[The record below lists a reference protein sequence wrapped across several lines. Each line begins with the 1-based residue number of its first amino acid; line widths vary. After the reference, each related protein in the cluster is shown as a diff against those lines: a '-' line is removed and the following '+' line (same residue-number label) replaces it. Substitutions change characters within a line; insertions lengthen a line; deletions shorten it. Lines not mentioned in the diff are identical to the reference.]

1 MKFKIR
7 FTRDTNY
14 YFGLFLLILA
24 SVSIV
29 WAFFNDGFDPE
40 DFLVYFLIYAWGITL
55 LLKSDTEF
63 RLKRLEAET
72 TRLLSRLDQIE
83 AALNPPGAEESGE
96 KAPGE
101 EAFFPAE
108 TATEDETTTAGEFTE
123 SSGEF

>member
-1 MKFKIR
+1 MKLKIR
-7 FTRDTNY
+7 FNRDTNY

-63 RLKRLEAET
+63 RLKRLEEET
-72 TRLLSRLDQIE
+72 TRILSRLDRLE
-83 AALNPPGAEESGE
+83 ENLNPPAVESGE
-96 KAPGE
+96 ETPVE
-101 EAFFPAE
+101 DESLREE
-108 TATEDETTTAGEFTE
+108 TATEEGTAAGGEAMESPGEF
-123 SSGEF
+123 